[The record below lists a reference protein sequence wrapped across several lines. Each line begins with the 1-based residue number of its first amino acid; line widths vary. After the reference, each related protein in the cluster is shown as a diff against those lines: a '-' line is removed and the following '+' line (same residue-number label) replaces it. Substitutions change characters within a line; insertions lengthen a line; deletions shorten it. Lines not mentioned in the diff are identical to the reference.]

1 MYERIFIH
9 QKDKRR
15 KFMRVIASANQKGG
29 CGKTTT
35 AINLS
40 SSLSLKGQK
49 VLLIDFDPQA
59 HATMGLNVK
68 PGELEKSIYDVVT
81 PNKDE
86 PLAIEDILWSIREN
100 FDLAPSNII
109 LSAFEQELS
118 GLEGRE
124 NRLLQAIQ
132 PLEGKYDYIVI
143 DCPPSIGH
151 LSFNALRASEEV
163 IIPIDMSLFSLRG
176 VSKLLEIIIL
186 LKDKIGHDIRSRA
199 LITMFDRRT
208 RYSRIVLEKVKAEFQ
223 SNVFETVIRY
233 NIRLRETADFG
244 LPVGDYDKHSIGH
257 EDYENLADEILRLDA
272 APMHEY
278 RNDSSAPQDILQ
290 KTEEYIDIA
299 RELPEEESPASD
311 REQLFEDDLTDAEVE
326 EYFEDEPPASEIKSF
341 SDDEPAASEAEELYD
356 DDMTDAEME
365 EYSEDE
371 PAQTVSEMAAL
382 SDDEPQ
388 DSETEELPAYASQSN
403 YSQMIEA
410 IAANSRDSFLDD
422 EEEF

>member
-1 MYERIFIH
+1 MRI
-9 QKDKRR
+9 
-15 KFMRVIASANQKGG
+15 IASANQKGG

-81 PNKDE
+81 PTKNE
-86 PLAIEDILWSIREN
+86 PLGIEDILWSIREN

-124 NRLLQAIQ
+124 DRLLQAIQ

-151 LSFNALRASEEV
+151 LSFNALRAAEEV

-186 LKDKIGHDIRSRA
+186 LKDKVGHDIRSRA

-257 EDYENLADEILRLDA
+257 ADYENLADEILRSDA
-272 APMHEY
+272 APIHEY
-278 RNDSSAPQDILQ
+278 RNDLSAPQDILQ

-299 RELPEEESPASD
+299 RELPEDEMSASD
-311 REQLFEDDLTDAEVE
+311 MEELSEDDLTDTAAAE
-326 EYFEDEPPASEIKSF
+326 YSPDELPASEIEALSE
-341 SDDEPAASEAEELYD
+341 DEPAASETE
-356 DDMTDAEME
+356 TF
-365 EYSEDE
+365 
-371 PAQTVSEMAAL
+371 

-388 DSETEELPAYASQSN
+388 SAEIEELPADASQSN

-410 IAANSRDSFLDD
+410 IAADSRNPFRND
-422 EEEF
+422 EEEY

>member
-1 MYERIFIH
+1 MIVVYQ
-9 QKDKRR
+9 QKKRR

-40 SSLSLKGQK
+40 SSLSLRGQR

-59 HATMGLNVK
+59 HATMGLNVNS
-68 PGELEKSIYDVVT
+68 GDLEKSIYDVVT
-81 PNKDE
+81 PNKNE
-86 PLAIEDILWSIREN
+86 PLGIEDILWSIREN
-100 FDLAPSNII
+100 FDLAPSSII

-124 NRLLQAIQ
+124 DRLLQAIQ
-132 PLEGKYDYIVI
+132 PLEEKYDYIVI

-272 APMHEY
+272 YHMQEHCNALGT
-278 RNDSSAPQDILQ
+278 PQDILQ
-290 KTEEYIDIA
+290 KTETYIDIA
-299 RELPEEESPASD
+299 RELPEDESPAS
-311 REQLFEDDLTDAEVE
+311 EMEELSGDDLSAAEME
-326 EYFEDEPPASEIKSF
+326 EFSEDEPAVSEIEE
-341 SDDEPAASEAEELYD
+341 SDEDNLSA
-356 DDMTDAEME
+356 AEME

-371 PAQTVSEMAAL
+371 PTISEI
-382 SDDEPQ
+382 
-388 DSETEELPAYASQSN
+388 EEFPTYSSQSN

-410 IAANSRDSFLDD
+410 IAANSRDSFLND
-422 EEEF
+422 EEEI

>member
-1 MYERIFIH
+1 MRI
-9 QKDKRR
+9 
-15 KFMRVIASANQKGG
+15 IASANQKGG

-68 PGELEKSIYDVVT
+68 PAELEKSIYDVVT
-81 PNKDE
+81 PTKNE
-86 PLAIEDILWSIREN
+86 PLGIADILWSVREN

-124 NRLLQAIQ
+124 DRLLHAIQ
-132 PLEGKYDYIVI
+132 PLEGKYDYIII

-176 VSKLLEIIIL
+176 VSKLMEIIIL
-186 LKDKIGHDIRSRA
+186 LKDKVGHDIRPRA

-223 SNVFETVIRY
+223 NNVFETVIRY

-257 EDYENLADEILRLDA
+257 EDYENLADEILRSDTV
-272 APMHEY
+272 PMHEY
-278 RNDSSAPQDILQ
+278 RNDLNAPQDILQ

-299 RELPEEESPASD
+299 RELPGDESSASD
-311 REQLFEDDLTDAEVE
+311 TEELFEDDLTDAASEEYSSDELPASEMEALSEDEPAVSEVE
-326 EYFEDEPPASEIKSF
+326 QYFEDE
-341 SDDEPAASEAEELYD
+341 L
-356 DDMTDAEME
+356 TDAEME

-371 PAQTVSEMAAL
+371 SAASETASL

-388 DSETEELPAYASQSN
+388 ESEIEELPAYASQSN

-410 IAANSRDSFLDD
+410 IAADSRKSFLND
-422 EEEF
+422 EDEF

>member
-1 MYERIFIH
+1 
-9 QKDKRR
+9 
-15 KFMRVIASANQKGG
+15 
-29 CGKTTT
+29 
-35 AINLS
+35 
-40 SSLSLKGQK
+40 
-49 VLLIDFDPQA
+49 
-59 HATMGLNVK
+59 
-68 PGELEKSIYDVVT
+68 
-81 PNKDE
+81 
-86 PLAIEDILWSIREN
+86 
-100 FDLAPSNII
+100 
-109 LSAFEQELS
+109 
-118 GLEGRE
+118 
-124 NRLLQAIQ
+124 
-132 PLEGKYDYIVI
+132 
-143 DCPPSIGH
+143 
-151 LSFNALRASEEV
+151 
-163 IIPIDMSLFSLRG
+163 
-176 VSKLLEIIIL
+176 
-186 LKDKIGHDIRSRA
+186 
-199 LITMFDRRT
+199 
-208 RYSRIVLEKVKAEFQ
+208 
-223 SNVFETVIRY
+223 
-233 NIRLRETADFG
+233 
-244 LPVGDYDKHSIGH
+244 VGDYDKHSIGH

-311 REQLFEDDLTDAEVE
+311 REQLFEDDLTDAEVA

-356 DDMTDAEME
+356 DDMTDAEIE

>member
-1 MYERIFIH
+1 M
-9 QKDKRR
+9 K
-15 KFMRVIASANQKGG
+15 VIASANQKGG

-40 SSLSLKGQK
+40 SSLSLKGQR
-49 VLLIDFDPQA
+49 VLLVDFDPQA

-68 PGELEKSIYDVVT
+68 PADLEKSIYDIVT
-81 PNKDE
+81 PKKEE
-86 PLAIEDILWSIREN
+86 PLEIEDILIPIKDN

-124 NRLLQAIQ
+124 DRLLRAIQ
-132 PLEGKYDYIVI
+132 PLKEKYDYIVI

-151 LSFNALRASEEV
+151 LCFNALRAAEEV

-176 VSKLLEIIIL
+176 VSKLIEIIIL
-186 LKDKIGHDIRSRA
+186 LKNKVGHEVKSRA

-208 RYSRIVLEKVKAEFQ
+208 RYSRIVLEKVKTEFQ

-257 EDYENLADEILRLDA
+257 EDYENLADEILRSDA
-272 APMHEY
+272 ARMYEY
-278 RNDSSAPQDILQ
+278 PSTLNTAQDILQ
-290 KTEEYIDIA
+290 KTEEYIDVA
-299 RELPEEESPASD
+299 RELTEDELPAS
-311 REQLFEDDLTDAEVE
+311 EMEEFSEDELSAAEME
-326 EYFEDEPPASEIKSF
+326 KYHEDEPATS
-341 SDDEPAASEAEELYD
+341 
-356 DDMTDAEME
+356 EME
-365 EYSEDE
+365 ALSEDE
-371 PAQTVSEMAAL
+371 PQS
-382 SDDEPQ
+382 
-388 DSETEELPAYASQSN
+388 SETEEFPASSSQSN

-410 IAANSRDSFLDD
+410 IAAGSRDSFLDN
-422 EEEF
+422 EEEI

>member
-1 MYERIFIH
+1 
-9 QKDKRR
+9 
-15 KFMRVIASANQKGG
+15 MRVIASANQKGG

-40 SSLSLKGQK
+40 SSLSLKGQR

-68 PGELEKSIYDVVT
+68 PGDLEKSIYDVVT
-81 PNKDE
+81 PNKNE
-86 PLAIEDILWSIREN
+86 PLGIEDILWSIREN
-100 FDLAPSNII
+100 FDLAPSSII

-124 NRLLQAIQ
+124 DRLLQAIQ
-132 PLEGKYDYIVI
+132 PLEEKYDYIVI

-208 RYSRIVLEKVKAEFQ
+208 RYSRIVLEKVKADFQ

-257 EDYENLADEILRLDA
+257 EDYENLADEILRSDA
-272 APMHEY
+272 SRMQEHFNALG
-278 RNDSSAPQDILQ
+278 APQDILQ
-290 KTEEYIDIA
+290 KTEAYIDIA
-299 RELPEEESPASD
+299 RELPEDESPVSEMTESD
-311 REQLFEDDLTDAEVE
+311 EDDLSATEMEA
-326 EYFEDEPPASEIKSF
+326 FSEDEPTVSEIEESDEDDLSAAEMEAF
-341 SDDEPAASEAEELYD
+341 SEDEPAVSEIEESDED
-356 DDMTDAEME
+356 DLSAAEME

-371 PAQTVSEMAAL
+371 PTASEI
-382 SDDEPQ
+382 
-388 DSETEELPAYASQSN
+388 EEFPAYSSQSN

-410 IAANSRDSFLDD
+410 IAANSRDSFLND

>member
-1 MYERIFIH
+1 
-9 QKDKRR
+9 
-15 KFMRVIASANQKGG
+15 MRVIASANQKGG

-40 SSLSLKGQK
+40 SSLSLKGQR

-68 PGELEKSIYDVVT
+68 PADLEKSIYDVVT
-81 PNKDE
+81 PNKNE
-86 PLAIEDILWSIREN
+86 SLEIEDILWSIREN
-100 FDLAPSNII
+100 FDLAPSSII

-124 NRLLQAIQ
+124 DRLLQAIQ
-132 PLEGKYDYIVI
+132 PLEEKYDYIVI

-151 LSFNALRASEEV
+151 LSFNALRAAEEV

-208 RYSRIVLEKVKAEFQ
+208 RYSRVVLEKVKADFQ

-257 EDYENLADEILRLDA
+257 EDYEHLADEILRSDA
-272 APMHEY
+272 SRMHEHF
-278 RNDSSAPQDILQ
+278 NASGAPQDILQ
-290 KTEEYIDIA
+290 KTEAYMDLA
-299 RELPEEESPASD
+299 RELPEDESPAS
-311 REQLFEDDLTDAEVE
+311 EM
-326 EYFEDEPPASEIKSF
+326 
-341 SDDEPAASEAEELYD
+341 EALSGD
-356 DDMTDAEME
+356 NLSTAEME

-371 PAQTVSEMAAL
+371 PTVSEM
-382 SDDEPQ
+382 
-388 DSETEELPAYASQSN
+388 EEFPVYSSQSN

-410 IAANSRDSFLDD
+410 IAANSRDSFLND
-422 EEEF
+422 EEEI